1 MKKVIAAI
9 KNESELDAAIE
20 AKVEL
25 IFDLSPDLHNIK
37 QRTEKVHSAGA
48 KLFIHMDFATGIGK
62 DRSGIIFVKEMGV
75 DGILST
81 RLNIIR
87 IARDE
92 GVSTIQRFFLLDSQ
106 SVETMLNTIASVKA
120 DMIEVMPGIMPKLI
134 GKISSQIDV
143 PIIAGGLVDTKE
155 EVEDALN
162 AGAYAI
168 STGKKELWG

>member
-1 MKKVIAAI
+1 M
-9 KNESELDAAIE
+9 
-20 AKVEL
+20 
-25 IFDLSPDLHNIK
+25 HNIK
-37 QRTEKVHSAGA
+37 QRTEKVHKAGA

-62 DRSGIIFVKEMGV
+62 DRSGILFVKEMGV

-143 PIIAGGLVDTKE
+143 PIISVGLVDSIE